1 MDINSPPPAEV
12 IDLAAKFAEVAR
24 ASNGD
29 GHEGGLGAPEPLA
42 QLTRSLDAWSR
53 SVQQAVHG
61 VRERA
66 EAVEHR
72 LEGIQYELHG
82 VKDDVRG
89 VKDDVRGV
97 KEQADGLALRAQESE
112 RQLLGI
118 ALRLDQQTSRA
129 DELARAVA
137 VGAETIGRLDAR
149 AAALAGDIAALR
161 QETAGLAA
169 AHGVL
174 QRRAGRLR
182 AAVVLAF
189 LALAGL
195 AAWTAWPEVT
205 RVVALLPMH

>member
-72 LEGIQYELHG
+72 LEGIQYELH
-82 VKDDVRG
+82 
-89 VKDDVRGV
+89 
-97 KEQADGLALRAQESE
+97 
-112 RQLLGI
+112 RQTFFRHRS
-118 ALRLDQQTSRA
+118 A
-129 DELARAVA
+129 
-137 VGAETIGRLDAR
+137 
-149 AAALAGDIAALR
+149 
-161 QETAGLAA
+161 TAIPGPCRTGSSP
-169 AHGVL
+169 H
-174 QRRAGRLR
+174 
-182 AAVVLAF
+182 
-189 LALAGL
+189 
-195 AAWTAWPEVT
+195 
-205 RVVALLPMH
+205 